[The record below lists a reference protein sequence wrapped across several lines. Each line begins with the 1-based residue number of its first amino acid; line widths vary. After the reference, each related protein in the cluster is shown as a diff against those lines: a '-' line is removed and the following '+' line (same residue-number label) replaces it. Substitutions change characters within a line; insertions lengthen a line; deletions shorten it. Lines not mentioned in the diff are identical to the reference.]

1 MSELIKSNARRGKKT
16 YVAFLDVRKAYPT
29 CRRAAMLERLY
40 AKLAAAPGGSEKH
53 RPKLF
58 SAVATMLRTENC
70 RSKVVVDGA
79 ESAEYTVGH
88 GLREGAV
95 LSPVLYAVFIDDIA
109 RRLEASCSGVSVGG
123 EAGEAV
129 RCLLYADDI
138 CITADSQ
145 EDLQRALNVCQSFA
159 NESSFEYS
167 MEKSQ
172 VVIFGGDYS
181 FNAPAFTLMGQT
193 MESVD
198 RYKYLGLW
206 FHESLGRPNGPR
218 APSRPPK
225 SVASEYLQQR
235 FTDEPGP
242 GENTPVEERCIVG
255 LWFNPNVGREG
266 SWVAET
272 RRLDEN
278 VDAETVEYYAG
289 PRTSMKRMMERYC
302 FLHKD
307 YEPPTF
313 RALDPWELQIEHI
326 CRSISMRTGLLRRLL
341 LFRGSGCAS

>member
-1 MSELIKSNARRGKKT
+1 M
-16 YVAFLDVRKAYPT
+16 
-29 CRRAAMLERLY
+29 
-40 AKLAAAPGGSEKH
+40 
-53 RPKLF
+53 
-58 SAVATMLRTENC
+58 
-70 RSKVVVDGA
+70 
-79 ESAEYTVGH
+79 
-88 GLREGAV
+88 

-109 RRLEASCSGVSVGG
+109 RRLAASCSGVSVGG
-123 EAGEAV
+123 EPSEV
-129 RCLLYADDI
+129 VHCLLYADDI

-235 FTDEPGP
+235 FIDEPGP

-255 LWFNPNVGREG
+255 LWFDPNAGRDG

-272 RRLDEN
+272 RRLAET
-278 VDAETVEYYAG
+278 VDAETVEYY
-289 PRTSMKRMMERYC
+289 
-302 FLHKD
+302 
-307 YEPPTF
+307 
-313 RALDPWELQIEHI
+313 
-326 CRSISMRTGLLRRLL
+326 TG
-341 LFRGSGCAS
+341 SCQ

>member
-1 MSELIKSNARRGKKT
+1 
-16 YVAFLDVRKAYPT
+16 
-29 CRRAAMLERLY
+29 
-40 AKLAAAPGGSEKH
+40 
-53 RPKLF
+53 
-58 SAVATMLRTENC
+58 
-70 RSKVVVDGA
+70 
-79 ESAEYTVGH
+79 
-88 GLREGAV
+88 
-95 LSPVLYAVFIDDIA
+95 
-109 RRLEASCSGVSVGG
+109 
-123 EAGEAV
+123 
-129 RCLLYADDI
+129 
-138 CITADSQ
+138 
-145 EDLQRALNVCQSFA
+145 
-159 NESSFEYS
+159 

-235 FTDEPGP
+235 FIDEPGP

-255 LWFNPNVGREG
+255 LWYDPTAGREG

-278 VDAETVEYYAG
+278 VDAEIVEYYTG
-289 PRTSMKRMMERYC
+289 PRTSMKRLMERYC

-307 YEPPTF
+307 YEPTTF
-313 RALDPWELQIEHI
+313 RALDPGSS
-326 CRSISMRTGLLRRLL
+326 RSNTFADLSPREPVFYG
-341 LFRGSGCAS
+341 GSGATRTDCKRGLRDSLHVP